1 MPVEIRELEI
11 NGSVSDSS
19 QESQVVQNRGGLS
32 YQEKEAII
40 AECLA
45 RVRKMLEKQA
55 KR

>member
-19 QESQVVQNRGGLS
+19 QETQEVRERGGIS

-45 RVRKMLEKQA
+45 RVRKMLEKHA